1 MTSFM
6 VIIILYSIRVITI
19 IIIDRRHAFIIV
31 NLLIKAWGTKNIIF
45 FKHSFPKLVAL
56 HIISIIDI
64 QGIHTN
70 NIAIMLIIQIF
81 SAKHFIDFFFEH
93 FGTIFLSIVLTKDI
107 KKVKRMRQ
115 TQFHFFVVLFYK
127 LTSAK

>member
-45 FKHSFPKLVAL
+45 MKHSFPKLVL
-56 HIISIIDI
+56 SWIFKEFILTTLQSCTSFKDLVP
-64 QGIHTN
+64 
-70 NIAIMLIIQIF
+70 NILMHSSSSTLAQF
-81 SAKHFIDFFFEH
+81 SFPSYSQKI
-93 FGTIFLSIVLTKDI
+93 L
-107 KKVKRMRQ
+107 
-115 TQFHFFVVLFYK
+115 
-127 LTSAK
+127 